1 MALIW
6 VCNFSFRVN
15 WNVWMLKTETKS
27 VVMPKKAFTYTTSKT
42 SANLLEWNTMCE
54 SIRKFRPPTKNRVVL
69 VFLEKKISKHCLV
82 WFSVVQAAIFIDS
95 SIRQGSEWRKILFNN
110 SQNIQRK
117 RWLTFFRF
125 NKKVTKDFLHLGG
138 KLRGLA

>member
-6 VCNFSFRVN
+6 VCNFSFPVN
-15 WNVWMLKTETKS
+15 WNVWMLKNGNEKRCNAKRS
-27 VVMPKKAFTYTTSKT
+27 IHIQQAKQVRTY
-42 SANLLEWNTMCE
+42 WNTLCE
-54 SIRKFRPPTKNRVVL
+54 SIRKCRPPTKNRVVL